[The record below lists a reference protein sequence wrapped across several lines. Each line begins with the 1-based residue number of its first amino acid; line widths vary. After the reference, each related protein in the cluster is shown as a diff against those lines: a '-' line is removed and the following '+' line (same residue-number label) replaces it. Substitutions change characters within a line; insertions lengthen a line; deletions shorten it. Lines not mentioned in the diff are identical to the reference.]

1 MLKFINYQLDDE
13 TTQSKLEHNI
23 SPLIQ
28 QNIRSNLSAFRQYS
42 PQLIDIINDN
52 ELTDHSV
59 FCTNKGQLNIV
70 NVTTGRVTY
79 GPSPK
84 QEMQAEVEQ
93 FVAHAPVIHLT
104 PVASDYKTET
114 LPAKADVVL
123 MFGCGLAYQLVHLL
137 QSARIRFLVIYE
149 PEIENFLCS
158 LHSTDWLQI
167 FELAAA
173 MGTQLSFQM
182 GNAGTTI
189 AEDIQELLCIV
200 PELQKL
206 YLYRHLCHPVSDDV
220 VAFLFANNGDLDA
233 LQRKGRQFRGF
244 NESIDYVATHPQNV
258 LGILPQTS
266 MSSAGD
272 TALFDKNMRT
282 FARLYPEVQQL
293 FSAYQPK
300 HWLLKQDNHGSYNL
314 WHSKRRVYFYD
325 NPQQESERL
334 IEQYLTTPF
343 KDDVIVGQATSEKF
357 RTFIHFRY
365 IDKLQQMFLALKAE
379 KKPLPENVDSLIVFG
394 VALGLHVERL
404 LEKRDITNLYIC
416 EPNLDFF
423 YASLFVTDWSAILTA
438 AELQKKRIYLNIGGD
453 GSEYFHDFMGQFYQV
468 GAYAIANTYLL
479 PSYHT
484 PQLLKAIQSLKQ
496 QLKVVLAMGEFYD
509 HARYGLAHTYLSLEA
524 EHQFLNADSAAS
536 TKLPAAAIPVFIV
549 GNGPSLDNC
558 IEYIKEHRHKV
569 IVVSCGTAIRSLH
582 KMGIQP
588 DFHAEVEQNRATY
601 DWITQV
607 KDPAYLKRIKLISV
621 NGVHPDTA
629 GLFENTYLAL
639 KDGEA
644 STQIFRNGF
653 VGQGYNV
660 ASLSFAYPTVSNLVL
675 NYVLKLG
682 FQQVYLLGVD
692 LGYADINQHHSKH
705 SAYYKADGK
714 DIMDYEKQY
723 GSGIP
728 VKGNFRPYVFTK
740 PEFDVSRQL
749 IEKALAE
756 KQRHCDVFNCS
767 DGALIK
773 GAMPLAPQNIIIQHD
788 LDVKTELARFISAV
802 YYPPFEAEL
811 AAKIFNF
818 YDLSLFEQTMRKWRD
833 LIKTDATDYITAKS
847 IIDSQWQF
855 LIDEAANERNIT
867 FYLLYGSSNYFLS
880 VLTKILPADD
890 SDKDIERFNFVLAIW
905 RQYLADVEQDF
916 TDKPIKQDHVQS
928 GLTFG

>member
-13 TTQSKLEHNI
+13 TTQNTLEKQI
-23 SPLIQ
+23 SPIIQ
-28 QNIRSNLSAFRQYS
+28 QTIPSNLSAFRRYN
-42 PQLIDIINDN
+42 PQLLDIINSHH
-52 ELTDHSV
+52 LTDHSV
-59 FCTNKGQLNIV
+59 FCTKDGQLNIV
-70 NVTTGRVTY
+70 NITTGRVTY
-79 GPSPK
+79 SATPQ

-93 FVAHAPVIHLT
+93 FVANAPFISVT
-104 PVASDYKTET
+104 RTTGGEQSEM

-123 MFGCGLAYQLVHLL
+123 MFGCGLGYQLQHLL
-137 QSARIRFLVIYE
+137 QSARIRYLVIYE

-158 LHSTDWLQI
+158 LHSIDWLQV
-167 FELAAA
+167 FELAEA

-182 GNAGTTI
+182 GNAGTSI
-189 AEDIQELLCIV
+189 ADDIQELISIEPNLSKI
-200 PELQKL
+200 

-220 VAFLFANNGDLDA
+220 VDFLFENSGQPEA

-244 NESIDYVATHPQNV
+244 NESTDFVSEHPKNV
-258 LGILPQTS
+258 LGLPPR
-266 MSSAGD
+266 
-272 TALFDKNMRT
+272 TADISLNTTLFDSNMAM
-282 FARLYPEVQQL
+282 FARLYPGIHNL
-293 FSAYQPK
+293 FSGFQPK
-300 HWLLKQDNHGSYNL
+300 NWLLRRDNEGDFNL
-314 WHSKRRVYFYD
+314 WHAKRRVYFYD
-325 NPQQESERL
+325 NPQHDSEKL
-334 IEQYLTTPF
+334 INQYLAEPF
-343 KDDVIVGQATSEKF
+343 KDDVIVGQASSEKF

-365 IDKLQQMFLALKAE
+365 IEKLQQMFLALKAE
-379 KKPLPENVDSLIVFG
+379 KKPLPEKVDSLIVFG
-394 VALGLHVERL
+394 VALGLHVEQL
-404 LEKRDITNLYIC
+404 LAKREIKNLYIC

-423 YASLFVTDWSAILTA
+423 YASLFVTDWCSILTA
-438 AELQKKRIYLNIGGD
+438 AEQQKKRIYLNIGGD

-468 GAYAIANTYLL
+468 GAYAIANTYML

-496 QLKVVLAMGEFYD
+496 QFKVVLAMGEFYD
-509 HARYGLAHTYLSLEA
+509 HARFGIAHTYLSLDA
-524 EHQFLNADSAAS
+524 RHQFLQADLAKA
-536 TKLPAAAIPVFIV
+536 TKLPAVSLPVFII

-558 IEYIKEHRHKV
+558 IEVIKEHRNKV
-569 IVVSCGTAIRSLH
+569 ILISCGTAIRSLH

-588 DFHAEVEQNRATY
+588 DFHAEVEQNRANY

-607 KDPAYLKRIKLISV
+607 RDPVYLKQIKLISV

-629 GLFENTYLAL
+629 GLFANTYLAL

-644 STQIFRNGF
+644 STQIFRKGF
-653 VGQGYNV
+653 VARGHSV
-660 ASLSFAYPTVSNLVL
+660 ASLSFSYPTVSNLAL

-714 DIMDYEKQY
+714 DIMDYEKHY

-728 VKGNFRPYVFTK
+728 IKGNFKPYVFTK

-773 GAMPLAPQNIIIQHD
+773 GAMPLAPNNIIIQHE
-788 LDVKTELARFISAV
+788 LNVKAELERFLAQA
-802 YYPPFEAEL
+802 YYPPFSADL
-811 AAKIFNF
+811 AAEIIDF
-818 YDLSLFEQTMRKWRD
+818 YDVSLFKQTMHKWQD
-833 LIKTDATDYITAKS
+833 LIKSDAIDHLSAKH

-855 LIDEAANERNIT
+855 LIDEAADEHNIT

-890 SDKDIERFNFVLAIW
+890 SRKDIERFNFVLAIW
-905 RQYLADVEQDF
+905 RQYLAEAEDDF
-916 TDKPIKQDHVQS
+916 AGEPIKKDEVKS
-928 GLTFG
+928 GLTFT

>member
-13 TTQSKLEHNI
+13 TTQSKLEQHI

-28 QNIRSNLSAFRQYS
+28 QTIRSNLSAFRQYS
-42 PQLIDIINDN
+42 PQLMDIINN
-52 ELTDHSV
+52 HELTDHSV
-59 FCTNKGQLNIV
+59 FCTKTGQLNIV
-70 NVTTGRVTY
+70 NMSTGRVLY
-79 GPSPK
+79 GVSPE

-93 FVAHAPVIHLT
+93 FVNQAAFIQLT
-104 PVASDYKTET
+104 GAESGFQTET
-114 LPAKADVVL
+114 LPAVVDVVL

-137 QSARIRFLVIYE
+137 QSARIRYLVIYE
-149 PEIENFLCS
+149 PERDNLLCS

-173 MGTQLSFQM
+173 MGTQLSLQI
-182 GNAGTTI
+182 GNAGSSI
-189 AEDIQELLCIV
+189 AEDIQELLTLV
-200 PELQKL
+200 PALQKI
-206 YLYRHLCHPVSDDV
+206 YIYRHLCHPVSDDV
-220 VAFLFANNGDLDA
+220 IAFLFENSGNAA
-233 LQRKGRQFRGF
+233 MLQRKGRQFQGF
-244 NESIDYVATHPQNV
+244 NESTDFVSAHPANV
-258 LGILPQTS
+258 LGLAPVADGCS
-266 MSSAGD
+266 LNNS
-272 TALFDKNMRT
+272 LFDSNMQV
-282 FARLYPEVQQL
+282 FARLYPEVHQL
-293 FSAYQPK
+293 FAAFQPK
-300 HWLLKQDNHGSYNL
+300 SWLLSQDSQGHVNL
-314 WHSKRRVYFYD
+314 WHQKRRVFFYD
-325 NPQQESERL
+325 NPLAESETL
-334 IEQYLTTPF
+334 INQYLAEPF
-343 KDDVIVGQATSEKF
+343 KDDVIVGQAASEKF

-365 IDKLQQMFLALKAE
+365 IEKLQEMFLALKTE
-379 KKPLPENVDSLIVFG
+379 KKPLPEMVDSLIVFG

-404 LEKRDITNLYIC
+404 LEQRDITNLYIC

-423 YASLFVTDWSAILTA
+423 YASLFVTDWSAILLA
-438 AELQKKRIYLNIGGD
+438 AEQRKKRIYLNIGGD

-484 PQLLKAIQSLKQ
+484 PQMLKAIQSLKQ

-509 HARYGLAHTYLSLEA
+509 HARYGVAHTYLSLESG
-524 EHQFLNADSAAS
+524 HQFLQADMAKAR
-536 TKLPAAAIPVFIV
+536 KLPALTIPVFII

-558 IEYIKEHRHKV
+558 IDSIKQHRNKV
-569 IVVSCGTAIRSLH
+569 IVISCGTAIRSLH

-607 KDPAYLKRIKLISV
+607 KDAAYLKRIKLISV

-629 GLFENTYLAL
+629 GLFADTYLAL

-653 VGQGYNV
+653 TEHGYDV
-660 ASLSFAYPTVSNLVL
+660 ASLAFAYPTVSNLVV

-682 FQQVYLLGVD
+682 FEQVYLLGVD
-692 LGYADINQHHSKH
+692 LGYADITQHHSKH

-714 DIMDYEKQY
+714 DIMDYQKHY

-728 VKGNFRPYVFTK
+728 VKGNFRPFVFTK

-756 KQRHCDVFNCS
+756 KQRRCDVFNCS

-773 GAMPLAPQNIIIQHD
+773 GALPLSPDNIIIQHD
-788 LDVKTELARFISAV
+788 LDVSTALADFLSAAF
-802 YYPPFEAEL
+802 YPPFEADL
-811 AAKIFNF
+811 AARIFNF
-818 YDLSLFEQTMRKWRD
+818 YDLALFKQTMDKWQD
-833 LIKTDATDYITAKS
+833 LIKTNAADYKTAKR

-855 LIDEAANERNIT
+855 LIDEAANQHNIT

-880 VLTKILPADD
+880 VLTKILPADG
-890 SDKDIERFNFVLAIW
+890 SQKDIDRFNFVLAIW
-905 RQYLADVEQDF
+905 RQYLSEVVDDFVEQ
-916 TDKPIKQDHVQS
+916 PIKQDRVQS
-928 GLTFG
+928 GLKFN

>member
-13 TTQSKLEHNI
+13 TTQSKLEQQI

-28 QNIRSNLSAFRQYS
+28 QTIRSNLSAFRQYN
-42 PQLIDIINDN
+42 PQLLDIINSH

-59 FCTNKGQLNIV
+59 FCTKSAQLNIV
-70 NVTTGRVTY
+70 NISTGRVTY
-79 GPSPK
+79 SATPE

-93 FVAHAPVIHLT
+93 FVASAPVVHLASA
-104 PVASDYKTET
+104 PVGYQSEM

-123 MFGCGLAYQLVHLL
+123 MFGCGLGYQLVHLL
-137 QSARIRFLVIYE
+137 QSSRIRFLVIYE
-149 PEIENFLCS
+149 PVIENFLCS
-158 LHSTDWLQI
+158 LHCTDWLQV

-182 GNAGTTI
+182 GNAGTSI
-189 AEDIQELLCIV
+189 ADDIQELLSI
-200 PELQKL
+200 ERSLDKM
-206 YLYRHLCHPVSDDV
+206 YIYRHLCHPVSDDV
-220 VAFLFANNGDLDA
+220 VAFLFENSGQPDA

-244 NESIDYVATHPQNV
+244 NESTDFVSEHPKNV
-258 LGILPQTS
+258 LGLPPFTDNV
-266 MSSAGD
+266 SAN
-272 TALFDKNMRT
+272 TVLFDSNMAM
-282 FARLYPEVQQL
+282 FSRLYPDVHNL
-293 FSAYQPK
+293 FSSYQPK
-300 HWLLKQDNHGSYNL
+300 NWLLRQDNEGGLNL

-325 NPQQESERL
+325 DPQHDSEKL
-334 IEQYLTTPF
+334 VNQFLAEPF

-357 RTFIHFRY
+357 RTFIHFSY
-365 IDKLQQMFLALKAE
+365 IEKLQQMFLALKAE
-379 KKPLPENVDSLIVFG
+379 KKPLPEKVDSLIVFG
-394 VALGLHVERL
+394 VALGLHVEQL
-404 LEKRDITNLYIC
+404 LAKRDITNLYIC

-423 YASLFVTDWSAILTA
+423 YASLFVTDWCSILIA
-438 AELQKKRIYLNIGGD
+438 AEQQKKRIYLNIGGD

-468 GAYAIANTYLL
+468 GAYAIANTYML

-509 HARYGLAHTYLSLEA
+509 HARYGVAHTYLSLEA
-524 EHQFLNADSAAS
+524 GHQFLKADSAEAA
-536 TKLPAAAIPVFIV
+536 KLSALAIPVFIV
-549 GNGPSLDNC
+549 GNGPSLDKC
-558 IEYIKEHRHKV
+558 IDYIKEHRHKV
-569 IVVSCGTAIRSLH
+569 IVISCGTAIRSLH

-629 GLFENTYLAL
+629 GLFEHTYLAL

-714 DIMDYEKQY
+714 DVMDYEKHY

-756 KQRHCDVFNCS
+756 KQRRCDVFNCS

-773 GAMPLAPQNIIIQHD
+773 GAMPLSADNIIIQHN
-788 LDVKTELARFISAV
+788 LDVATELSRFLSAA
-802 YYPPFEAEL
+802 YYPPFSADL
-811 AAKIFNF
+811 PTKIIDF
-818 YDLSLFEQTMRKWRD
+818 YDVSLFKQTMHKWQD
-833 LIKTDATDYITAKS
+833 LIKTDASDHKSAKR

-880 VLTKILPADD
+880 VLTKILPVDD
-890 SDKDIERFNFVLAIW
+890 SSKDIERFNFVLAIW
-905 RQYLADVEQDF
+905 RQYLAEVVDDF
-916 TDKPIKQDHVQS
+916 AGQPIKKDNVQS
-928 GLTFG
+928 GLMFG

>member
-1 MLKFINYQLDDE
+1 MLKFINFQLDD
-13 TTQSKLEHNI
+13 TTIQNKLEQQI
-23 SPLIQ
+23 SSLIQ
-28 QNIRSNLSAFRQYS
+28 QNIRSNINAFRQYH
-42 PQLIDIINDN
+42 PQLLELINQH
-52 ELTDHSV
+52 ELTEHSV
-59 FCTNKGQLNIV
+59 FCTKTAQLNIV
-70 NVTTGRVTY
+70 NINTGRVTY
-79 GPSPK
+79 GHSPV
-84 QEMQAEVEQ
+84 QEMQAEVEK
-93 FVAHAPVIHLT
+93 FVSHAPVIYLT
-104 PVASDYKTET
+104 KSTPGFRAEM
-114 LPAKADVVL
+114 LPAQADVVM

-137 QSARIRFLVIYE
+137 QSARINFLVIYE
-149 PEIENFLCS
+149 PEPENILCS

-167 FELAAA
+167 FELAAV
-173 MGTQLSFQM
+173 MGTQISFQI
-182 GNAGTTI
+182 GNAGTSI
-189 AEDIQELLCIV
+189 AEDIQELLTIA
-200 PELQKL
+200 PGLEKL

-220 VAFLFANNGDLDA
+220 VAFLFENSGNPEA
-233 LQRKGRQFRGF
+233 LQRKGRQFFGF
-244 NESIDYVATHPQNV
+244 NESTDYVSPHPANV
-258 LGILPQTS
+258 LGF
-266 MSSAGD
+266 
-272 TALFDKNMRT
+272 TAAICDNNLNTELFDNNMRT
-282 FARLYPEVQQL
+282 FARLYPQVQQL
-293 FSAYQPK
+293 FSDYKPK
-300 HWLLKQDNHGSYNL
+300 HWLLQQDDNGNSNL

-325 NPQQESERL
+325 DLQRDSDMLVN
-334 IEQYLTTPF
+334 QYLAEPF
-343 KDDVIVGQATSEKF
+343 KDDVIVGQAASEKF

-365 IDKLQQMFLALKAE
+365 IERLQQMFLALKTE

-394 VALGLHVERL
+394 VALGLHVEQL
-404 LEKRDITNLYIC
+404 LAKRNITNLYIC

-423 YASLFVTDWSAILTA
+423 YASLFTTDWSVILTA
-438 AELQKKRIYLNIGGD
+438 AEKKKKRIYLNIGGD
-453 GSEYFHDFMGQFYQV
+453 GSEYFYDFMGQFYQV
-468 GAYAIANTYLL
+468 GAYAIANTYML

-509 HARYGLAHTYLSLEA
+509 HARYGVAHTYLSLEA
-524 EHQFLNADSAAS
+524 GHQFLRADLAQALR
-536 TKLPAAAIPVFIV
+536 LPAVTIPVFII

-558 IEYIKEHRHKV
+558 FNYIKEHRQKV
-569 IVVSCGTAIRSLH
+569 IVISCGTAIRSLH

-607 KDPAYLKRIKLISV
+607 KDPAYLKQIKLISV

-629 GLFENTYLAL
+629 GLFEQTYLAL

-653 VGQGYNV
+653 VAHGSDV
-660 ASLSFAYPTVSNLVL
+660 ASLAFAYPTVSNLVV

-682 FQQVYLLGVD
+682 FEQVYLLGVD

-714 DIMDYEKQY
+714 DIMDYQKHY

-728 VKGNFRPYVFTK
+728 IKGNFKPFVFTK

-773 GAMPLAPQNIIIQHD
+773 GAMPLAPENIIVKND
-788 LDVKTELARFISAV
+788 LDVKAELGHFLSAA
-802 YYPPFEAEL
+802 YYQPFAVDL

-818 YDLSLFEQTMRKWRD
+818 YDLSLFKQTMTKWQT
-833 LIKTDATDYITAKS
+833 LIDIHATDYETAKK

-880 VLTKILPADD
+880 VLTKILPEDGC
-890 SDKDIERFNFVLAIW
+890 SKDIERFNFVLDIW
-905 RQYLADVEQDF
+905 RQYLTDVEIDF
-916 TDKPIKQDHVQS
+916 TDEPIKQDQVQS
-928 GLTFG
+928 GLLFG